1 MGKLLV
7 EIVLHS
13 LGPLVNSIEFMPDKL
28 EICITCGIPERDGR
42 GFIVIISV
50 NPGELLINDFAVR
63 AKWAKRCVLSTR
75 VWTA

>member
-28 EICITCGIPERDGR
+28 EVVSHVGSLNGMVAD
-42 GFIVIISV
+42 IS
-50 NPGELLINDFAVR
+50 
-63 AKWAKRCVLSTR
+63 LSLSY
-75 VWTA
+75 V